1 MSEINHIT
9 KCRFCTKE
17 FTTGQPLAV
26 PIIGEPPHAN
36 LHRYVQA
43 LAKHMQE
50 NHPQEWAQLLL
61 VGSLFTS
68 VLILRQYQTEDP
80 ALLRAEDINRFQV
93 HQMTRRN
100 VPPTDEALR
109 DNLESH
115 IAGEWDPGAFLAMK
129 ELRDYLIEA
138 ALFQPVRSQ
147 AS

>member
-9 KCRFCTKE
+9 KCRFCMKE

-26 PIIGEPPHAN
+26 PIIGEPPQAH
-36 LHRYVQA
+36 LQRYVQA

-50 NHPQEWAQLLL
+50 NHPQEWAQLLMF
-61 VGSLFTS
+61 GSLFTS

-100 VPPTDEALR
+100 PPPTDEALEKKAKE
-109 DNLESH
+109 DEVFNLLK
-115 IAGEWDPGAFLAMK
+115 D
-129 ELRDYLIEA
+129 LRDYLIEA
-138 ALFQPVRSQ
+138 ALFQPVS
-147 AS
+147 S